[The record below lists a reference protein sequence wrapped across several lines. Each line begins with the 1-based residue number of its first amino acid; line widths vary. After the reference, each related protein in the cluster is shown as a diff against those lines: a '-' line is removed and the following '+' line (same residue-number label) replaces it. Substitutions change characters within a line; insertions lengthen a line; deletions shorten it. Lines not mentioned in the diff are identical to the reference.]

1 MGSITDFGKPASTS
15 SEGLSRAEAK
25 NRRILVIDDKE
36 SIHEDFRQI
45 LSEGP
50 ANTSLNAARAAVFG
64 SNNKN
69 ESARL
74 AAKRV
79 GFEVDYA
86 FNGRDGLEKV
96 VQAQRLGRPYAMAF
110 VDLRM
115 ESDWDGIET
124 IEKLWKVQPQ
134 LQTIICTAYSDYSWT
149 DIADRL
155 GTTEKLLI
163 LKKPFDNTEVRQMA
177 CALAEKWELLNH
189 LDRLVQERTA
199 QIIETRDIAMFVLAS
214 LAESRDPETGEH
226 LERMRSYCHILAEE
240 LKNNSP
246 YTEWID
252 DKFIED
258 LYRSSPLH
266 DIGKVGI
273 PDCILL
279 KPGSLTDKE
288 FEIMKQH
295 SIIGAEALGRTMKTA
310 TGASFLEMAADIA
323 HYHHERFDGTG
334 YPDHLKEK
342 EIPLSARIVALADVY
357 DALTSSRVYK
367 PAFRPEAAYMM
378 ISQERGK
385 HFDPVIVDAFIAR
398 HDDFLQVRKLTEVER
413 TAPVLV

>member
-1 MGSITDFGKPASTS
+1 MESITET
-15 SEGLSRAEAK
+15 K

-50 ANTSLNAARAAVFG
+50 ANTSLDAARAAVFG
-64 SNNKN
+64 SNAPARGSLRSTSN
-69 ESARL
+69 EDDS
-74 AAKRV
+74 V
-79 GFEVDYA
+79 GFEVDCA
-86 FNGRDGLEKV
+86 FNGHEGLEKV
-96 VQAQRLGRPYAMAF
+96 VNAERQGRPYAMAF

-124 IEKLWKVQPQ
+124 IEHLWKIQPQ
-134 LQTIICTAYSDYSWT
+134 LQVVICTAYSDYSWT
-149 DIADRL
+149 DIIERL
-155 GTTEKLLI
+155 GTTERLLI
-163 LKKPFDNTEVRQMA
+163 LKKPFDNVEVRQ
-177 CALAEKWELLNH
+177 LAVSLTEKWELLNR
-189 LDRLVQERTA
+189 LDGLVQERTA
-199 QIIETRDIAMFVLAS
+199 QIIETRDVAMFVLAS

-240 LKNNSP
+240 LRNDSCYCPPVGETSP
-246 YTEWID
+246 SAGEQID

-279 KPGSLTDKE
+279 KPGSLTDEE
-288 FEIMKQH
+288 FEVMKQH
-295 SIIGAEALGRTMKTA
+295 SIIGAEALGRTIRSVTSA
-310 TGASFLEMAADIA
+310 GFLEMAADIA
-323 HYHHERFDGTG
+323 RHHHERFDGTG
-334 YPDHLKEK
+334 YPDGLKGNQ
-342 EIPLSARIVALADVY
+342 IPLSARIVALADVY

-367 PAFRPEAAYMM
+367 PVFRPEIAYVM
-378 ISQERGK
+378 ICQERGK

-398 HDDFLQVRKLTEVER
+398 HDDFLQVRKLTEAEK
-413 TAPVLV
+413 TAPSLV

>member
-1 MGSITDFGKPASTS
+1 MESITKV
-15 SEGLSRAEAK
+15 K

-45 LSEGP
+45 LSEAP
-50 ANTSLNAARAAVFG
+50 ANVSLNAARAAVFG
-64 SNNKN
+64 SDNQD
-69 ESARL
+69 S
-74 AAKRV
+74 RV
-79 GFEVDYA
+79 SFEVDCA
-86 FNGRDGLEKV
+86 FNGHEGLEKLV
-96 VQAQRLGRPYAMAF
+96 EAERQGRPYAMAF

-124 IEKLWKVQPQ
+124 IEHLWKVQPQ
-134 LQTIICTAYSDYSWT
+134 LQIVICTAYSDYSWT
-149 DIADRL
+149 DIIDRL
-155 GTTEKLLI
+155 GATERLLI
-163 LKKPFDNTEVRQMA
+163 LKKPFDNIEVRQLA
-177 CALAEKWELLNH
+177 VALTEKWELLNR
-189 LDRLVQERTA
+189 LDTLVQERTA
-199 QIIETRDIAMFVLAS
+199 QIAETRDIAMFVLAS

-226 LERMRSYCHILAEE
+226 LERIRSYCHILAEE
-240 LKNNSP
+240 LRNNSP
-246 YTEWID
+246 YAEWID

-279 KPGSLTDKE
+279 KPGSLTDEE
-288 FEIMKQH
+288 FEVMKQH
-295 SIIGAEALGRTMKTA
+295 SLIGAEALGKTIRTVTSA
-310 TGASFLEMAADIA
+310 GFLEMAADIA

-334 YPDHLKEK
+334 YPDGLKGK

-367 PAFRPEAAYMM
+367 PAFRSEIAYVM
-378 ISQERGK
+378 ICQERGK

-398 HDDFLQVRKLTEVER
+398 HDDFLQVRKLIEAEK
-413 TAPVLV
+413 TAPALV

>member
-1 MGSITDFGKPASTS
+1 MESITET
-15 SEGLSRAEAK
+15 K

-45 LSEGP
+45 LSEGS
-50 ANTSLNAARAAVFG
+50 ANTSLDAARAAVFG
-64 SNNKN
+64 SNAPARGSLRSTSN
-69 ESARL
+69 EDDS
-74 AAKRV
+74 V
-79 GFEVDYA
+79 GFEVDCA
-86 FNGRDGLEKV
+86 FNGHEGLEKV
-96 VQAQRLGRPYAMAF
+96 VNAERQSRPYAMAF

-124 IEKLWKVQPQ
+124 IEHLWKVQPQ
-134 LQTIICTAYSDYSWT
+134 LQIVICTAYSDYSWT
-149 DIADRL
+149 DIIERL
-155 GTTEKLLI
+155 GTTERLLI
-163 LKKPFDNTEVRQMA
+163 LKKPFDNVEVRQ
-177 CALAEKWELLNH
+177 LAVSLTEKWELLNR
-189 LDRLVQERTA
+189 LDELVQERTA
-199 QIIETRDIAMFVLAS
+199 QITETRDVAMFVLAS

-240 LKNNSP
+240 LRNDSC
-246 YTEWID
+246 YCEQID

-288 FEIMKQH
+288 FEVMKQH
-295 SIIGAEALGRTMKTA
+295 SIIGAEALGRTIRSVTIA
-310 TGASFLEMAADIA
+310 GFLEMAADIA
-323 HYHHERFDGTG
+323 RWHHERFDGTG
-334 YPDHLKEK
+334 YPDGLKGNQ
-342 EIPLSARIVALADVY
+342 IPLSARIVAIADVY

-367 PAFRPEAAYMM
+367 PAFRPEIAYMM
-378 ISQERGK
+378 MCQERGK

-398 HDDFLQVRKLTEVER
+398 HDDFLQVRKLTEAEK
-413 TAPVLV
+413 TAPSLV